1 MELPKVHS
9 EQAATVAA
17 KAAQKADFA
26 DRLKTAIERKGWS
39 MSETARRVSSF
50 LGDGEKFGRAHVWHY
65 VQGRALPRYR
75 YLEALSL
82 ALNVRPDELMPVD
95 LTRERNGFAQEGGS
109 PASTRLDARP
119 TGERF
124 THLVGSSTPA
134 GMVHVRDYGDGT
146 ALLEISERV
155 PWETALAV
163 LQIVKKTAG

>member
-95 LTRERNGFAQEGGS
+95 LTRERNGFAQD